1 MLSITELKPGV
12 VFKFEENPYVVTS
25 SEHSKH
31 GRGGAIMRTKI
42 KNLFT
47 GAIID
52 RTFKGSDNFEEI
64 DLERKKAQFLY
75 KEDESYFFMDSTSF
89 EQFSLT
95 GLQVGE
101 NKNFLTESLE
111 IETIYYDNKPINIIL
126 PIKLNLTVTY
136 TEPGFK
142 GNSASATTKPATL
155 ETGAEVQVPLFIKID
170 DIVTVDTRDGSYV
183 ERA

>member
-12 VFKFEENPYVVTS
+12 VFELEGNPYIVTG

-42 KNLFT
+42 KNLLT

-75 KEDESYFFMDSTSF
+75 KENDEYFFMDTVTF
-89 EQFSLT
+89 EQFPLT
-95 GLQVGE
+95 ASQVGE
-101 NKNFLTESLE
+101 NKDFLKEGLE
-111 IETIYYDNKPINIIL
+111 IETIYYDNKPISINL
-126 PIKLNLTVTY
+126 PIKLDLKVTY

-142 GNSASATTKPATL
+142 GNSASSTTKPATL
-155 ETGAEVQVPLFIKID
+155 ETGAQINVPLFIKIGD
-170 DIVTVDTRDGSYV
+170 LVKVDTRDGSYV